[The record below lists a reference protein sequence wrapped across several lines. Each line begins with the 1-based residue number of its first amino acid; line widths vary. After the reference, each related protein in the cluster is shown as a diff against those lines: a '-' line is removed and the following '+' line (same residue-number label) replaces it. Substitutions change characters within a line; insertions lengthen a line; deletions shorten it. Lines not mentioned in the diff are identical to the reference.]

1 MKVNGS
7 QDSVRLDLATGKPV
21 AKSTAGAA
29 RATSD
34 AARVSLSDG
43 SATLAAGAASP
54 EFDASKVAEL
64 KQAIRDGRFEVDS
77 GVVADKLIANVND
90 LFGKPH

>member
-7 QDSVRLDLATGKPV
+7 QDSVRLDMTTGKPA
-21 AKSTAGAA
+21 AKSSVGAA
-29 RATSD
+29 TETTD
-34 AARVSLSDG
+34 AAKVSLSG
-43 SATLAAGAASP
+43 SSATLGAGAASP
-54 EFDASKVAEL
+54 EFDASRVAEL